1 LGYEVRG
8 GYVYVVGCV
17 PGVAGGHGS
26 FLGWDVEASAS
37 IIDED
42 IEDIDFGGDV
52 LECCF
57 DGIVICDIELDAV
70 DGAAGF
76 GDFGLDF
83 LDGCF
88 YFLGITAAEVYFVGD
103 CGLAEGFDGFVADSG
118 VGASDE
124 HDFGGHVGCL

>member
-1 LGYEVRG
+1 MVPSWAGTSKLAPFFWHIMLAIIETSVVWVR
-8 GYVYVVGCV
+8 
-17 PGVAGGHGS
+17 
-26 FLGWDVEASAS
+26 AS
-37 IIDED
+37 IVDED
-42 IEDIDFGGDV
+42 IEGIDFGGDV

-57 DGIVICDIELDAV
+57 DGLVVCDIELDAV

-124 HDFGGHVGCL
+124 HDFGGHIECL